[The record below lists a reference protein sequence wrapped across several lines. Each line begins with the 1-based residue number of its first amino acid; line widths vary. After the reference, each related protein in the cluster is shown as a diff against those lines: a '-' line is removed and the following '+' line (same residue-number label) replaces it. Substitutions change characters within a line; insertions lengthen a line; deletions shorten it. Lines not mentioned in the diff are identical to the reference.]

1 MKSGSVICPRLCASD
16 RQAALGEI
24 KGHTSA
30 AILINATSQWSQ
42 ALRTGKALAEA
53 GTAVTLI
60 FLGHAPLT
68 VENPV
73 PGEPGIECFADTSQM
88 GMRSMS
94 LNEIAEKLKHCDL
107 VIPL

>member
-1 MKSGSVICPRLCASD
+1 MKSGSVIFPRLCGSD
-16 RQAALGEI
+16 RTATLGEI

-30 AILINATSQWSQ
+30 AILINSTSQWSQ

-60 FLGHAPLT
+60 FLGQAPLT
-68 VENPV
+68 VENPM
-73 PGEPGIECFADTSQM
+73 PGEPGVQCFADRCQI
-88 GMRSMS
+88 GMES
-94 LNEIAEKLKHCDL
+94 LSLDEIADKLKQCDL

>member
-1 MKSGSVICPRLCASD
+1 M
-16 RQAALGEI
+16 GEI

-30 AILINATSQWSQ
+30 ALLINATSQWSQ

-60 FLGHAPLT
+60 FLGQAPLSI
-68 VENPV
+68 ENPM
-73 PGEPGIECFADTSQM
+73 PGEFGVQCFADTCQI
-88 GMRSMS
+88 GMQSLS
-94 LNEIAEKLKHCDL
+94 LNEIAERLKQCDL